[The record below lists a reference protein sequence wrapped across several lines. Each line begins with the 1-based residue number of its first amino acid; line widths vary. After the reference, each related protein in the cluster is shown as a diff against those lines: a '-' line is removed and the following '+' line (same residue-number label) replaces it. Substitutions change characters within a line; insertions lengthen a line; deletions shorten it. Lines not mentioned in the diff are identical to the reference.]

1 MPPKRGRGRMRR
13 NNLGI
18 PPGILHG
25 IEFGIKVIPPAIPPK
40 FQEPK
45 TCELAEGFGLLF
57 AGFLY
62 LLLDIIERKIN
73 S

>member
-1 MPPKRGRGRMRR
+1 VPPKRGRGRMRR
-13 NNLGI
+13 RNTDGI
-18 PPGILHG
+18 PPGITRG
-25 IEFGIKVIPPAIPPK
+25 IEYGIKVIPPCIPLQ

-62 LLLDIIERKIN
+62 LKKDILD
-73 S
+73 